1 MILLFFP
8 VSLRK
13 HFHFIFSI
21 YFSFLCVFS
30 TSALLPSH
38 YLLSIPKSLLGMG
51 RFAHLVDSEEGI
63 ESFRAL
69 YSITP
74 GAFIRYCKEGEW
86 HKKRQEEEAVIP
98 MISFIE
104 GGMRIPMGTITR
116 GYLKAHRLAPTQ
128 CAPNMFKI
136 LESINAVNE
145 RMGLGLTHHDINW
158 V

>member
-51 RFAHLVDSEEGI
+51 RFAYLIDSEEGI
-63 ESFRAL
+63 ESFKAL
-69 YSITP
+69 HRIPP
-74 GAFIRYCKEGEW
+74 GVFSRYCKEGKW
-86 HKKRQEEEAVIP
+86 YKKR
-98 MISFIE
+98 
-104 GGMRIPMGTITR
+104 
-116 GYLKAHRLAPTQ
+116 
-128 CAPNMFKI
+128 
-136 LESINAVNE
+136 
-145 RMGLGLTHHDINW
+145 
-158 V
+158 

>member
-1 MILLFFP
+1 
-8 VSLRK
+8 
-13 HFHFIFSI
+13 
-21 YFSFLCVFS
+21 
-30 TSALLPSH
+30 
-38 YLLSIPKSLLGMG
+38 MG
-51 RFAHLVDSEEGI
+51 RFTHLVDSEEKI
-63 ESFRAL
+63 KSFRTL
-69 YSITP
+69 YRILL